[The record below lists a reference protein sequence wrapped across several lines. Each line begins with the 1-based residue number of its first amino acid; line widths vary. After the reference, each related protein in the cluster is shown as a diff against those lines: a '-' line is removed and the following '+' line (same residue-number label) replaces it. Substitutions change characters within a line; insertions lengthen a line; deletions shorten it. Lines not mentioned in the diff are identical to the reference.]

1 MERWWDGSAWTE
13 YTRTAPVPPTAPQ
26 AYPGSPQAGYGIP
39 APDNGKRTGTVVI
52 ALVAALVLIGAVV
65 AGILVLGKDDNGK
78 DDAKATPTPTHSAGK
93 LPQPTPSDRGG
104 DDGGSTGGGSTG
116 GDGGARNDPTK
127 AIDAEDGI
135 SLPVLD
141 GWEGQ
146 SGVSAAA
153 ASTGSYNCP
162 GTQQP
167 DCTLGGVN
175 VRSAEDVGLT
185 ATTPQAG
192 AEQDIAA
199 NAAESYGQDTYGR
212 TTSHQQIKAG
222 AVTVA
227 GQQGYMVRW
236 KIVTESGTQGYV
248 ESLVFT
254 SPTSKKLLVVRF
266 GFDIAAKAPTLA
278 DMDKITQGIKTDT
291 SLSQG
296 ASGGTGV

>member
-13 YTRTAPVPPTAPQ
+13 YTRTAPAPPTAPPD
-26 AYPGSPQAGYGIP
+26 YPGYPQAGYGIP
-39 APDNGKRTGTVVI
+39 APDTGRRTGTVVI
-52 ALVAALVLIGAVV
+52 ALVASLVLIGAVV

-78 DDAKATPTPTHSAGK
+78 DDAKGTPTPSHSAGK
-93 LPQPTPSDRGG
+93 LPQPRPSDRGG
-104 DDGGSTGGGSTG
+104 DGGGSTG
-116 GDGGARNDPTK
+116 GDGGSDGSGGDPTK
-127 AIDAEDGI
+127 AIDAQDAI

-141 GWEGQ
+141 GWQGQ
-146 SGVSAAA
+146 SGVTAAA
-153 ASTGSYNCP
+153 ASVSPYNCP

-175 VRSAEDVGLT
+175 VRSAEAAGLT
-185 ATTPQAG
+185 ATTPRAA
-192 AEQDIAA
+192 AEQDIAP
-199 NAAESYGQDTYGR
+199 NAAESYGQDTYGK

-227 GQQGYMVRW
+227 GQQGYLVRW
-236 KIVTESGTQGYV
+236 KVVTESGTQGYV

-254 SPTSKKLLVVRF
+254 SPTSKQLVVVRF
-266 GFDIAAKAPTLA
+266 GFDITAKAPTLA

-291 SLSQG
+291 SLSKG